1 MNELIGKKK
10 LRIIMLTTVRL
21 HLSKGGTEKVMID
34 TANALT
40 EKGHDVTILYKD
52 KKGCTPGFP
61 LNKQVKTIN
70 CCNNHIPFMVSG
82 LMRVIR
88 SFSFSREKHKEKLA
102 FLKLKKLAATFK
114 KPLMENPADIYITYE
129 PKLSAMLN
137 KEFNISG
144 NVITTFQLSPEYIA
158 NRPDTKYIEK
168 YIGTAGPIQILRE
181 EFLQRTREY
190 FPSASQITVIPN
202 AIAPNKNTSSLNNK
216 IITNLGRVSKIKNQL
231 LLVESFNL
239 IREDFKDWK
248 IEIWGETGLEKEYE
262 QNIKN
267 LIKKYNLTE
276 NFIFRGTTNEV
287 YKELINSSIFAFPS
301 IDEGFGL
308 ALGEAMAT
316 GLPCIGLVNCPSVNT
331 LIKHNQNGLLCNN
344 NPYEFSQ
351 ALRKLME
358 NHNLRIELG
367 RQAKKDISLYDPQ
380 HIWKLWEEFL
390 YRNANSTQS
399 TIVH

>member
-1 MNELIGKKK
+1 MSELIGKQK
-10 LRIIMLTTVRL
+10 LRIVMLTTVRL

-52 KKGCTPGFP
+52 KKGGTPGFP

-88 SFSFSREKHKEKLA
+88 SFSLSREKYKEKLA
-102 FLKLKKLAATFK
+102 FMKLKKLAATFK
-114 KPLMENPADIYITYE
+114 KPLMEIPADIYITYE

-137 KEFNISG
+137 KEFNING
-144 NVITTFQLSPEYIA
+144 NIITTFQFSPEYIA
-158 NRPDTKYIEK
+158 NRSDTKYIEK
-168 YIGTAGPIQILRE
+168 YIGTAGPIQVLRE
-181 EFLQRTREY
+181 EFLERTREH

-202 AIAPNKNTSSLNNK
+202 AIAPNKNTSCLNNK
-216 IITNLGRVSKIKNQL
+216 IIANLGRVSKQKNQL
-231 LLVESFNL
+231 LLVEAFNL
-239 IREDFKDWK
+239 IHEDFKDWK
-248 IEIWGETGLEKEYE
+248 IEIWGETGLEQEYE

-267 LIKKYNLTE
+267 LISKFNLTE
-276 NFIFRGTTNEV
+276 NFIFCGTTNEV
-287 YKELINSSIFAFPS
+287 YKELIHSSIFAFPS
-301 IDEGFGL
+301 IEEGFGL

-316 GLPCIGLVNCPSVNT
+316 GLPCIGLVNCPAVNT

-344 NPYEFSQ
+344 DPYEFSQ

-358 NHNLRIELG
+358 NQDLRIKFG
-367 RQAKKDISLYDPQ
+367 RQAQKDISLYDPQ
-380 HIWKLWEEFL
+380 HIWDLWEKFL
-390 YRNANSTQS
+390 FKYSNPTQS
-399 TIVH
+399 TTLH